1 MKNLSK
7 IAILISFLFVSTTV
21 SSQILPVNLG
31 VRTGLNLSNMN
42 GDYEG
47 NILPGFTIGL
57 TVDYGIA
64 HNLYLMSGLDFS
76 NEGTK
81 DGKFKA
87 RTSYLKLPAHIG
99 YKLPVIEDKVN
110 IVFHGGPHFALGL
123 SSRYQLGAFSANVY
137 DGEFEDIFGFKHR
150 RFDVGLGFGV
160 GAEINGFVFNI
171 GCDFGLIN
179 QFKAKKNFKPDLI
192 DIPGLGDIEID
203 LYDGVATRNMNISF
217 TIGYKL

>member
-1 MKNLSK
+1 MRKLFK
-7 IAILISFLFVSTTV
+7 AIILVSFLLVTTK
-21 SSQILPVNLG
+21 SNSQILPVNLG
-31 VRTGLNLSNMN
+31 IRTGLNLSNMN
-42 GDYEG
+42 GDYDG
-47 NILPGFTIGL
+47 DILPGFTIGL

-64 HNLYLMSGLDFS
+64 RNLYLMSGLDFS

-99 YKLPVIEDKVN
+99 YKLPVIEDKAN

-123 SSRYQLGAFSANVY
+123 SSRYQYGAFSANVY
-137 DGEFEDIFGFKHR
+137 DGEFEDMFGFKHR

-160 GAEINGFVFNI
+160 GAEVNGFVFNI

-179 QFKAKKNFKPDLI
+179 QFKGRKNFKPDLI
-192 DIPGLGDIEID
+192 DVPGLGDIEFD
-203 LYDGVATRNMNISF
+203 LYDGVATRNMNISL